1 MNNTQLYKD
10 HCRPKLTELLQAL
23 KLDKT
28 YVRAEG
34 NYMQTDSGD
43 EVLDLVGGFGCTILG
58 HNHPDIIAEATQAL
72 QEHIAIN
79 AQGSIRAD
87 SARLAQRLSDL
98 TESQQG
104 YCVNFSNS
112 GAESIEAAIK
122 HAYKVQFDK
131 VRREY
136 ERLTRILNDLYY
148 KIEREQLDVELPGN
162 NTDLIDFRDDLDEYN
177 LAQFEA
183 FQNNP
188 VIVGFKGAF
197 HGKTTSALKTTFNK
211 SYRESFEGLSAIRPI
226 YVDIHQP
233 ERITEAVDEQI
244 STFYYPLLKDRRI
257 ELRPVC
263 ITRVITVILEVVLG
277 EGGIRP
283 VPDVTLS
290 RLAAMNRQRQVPL
303 IIDEI
308 QTGCGRLG
316 SIFGYRDTPLGEIEP
331 EYIVLSKA
339 LGGGISKI
347 GATLI
352 RRDIYDADFGILQ
365 TSTFAEDDFS
375 ARIAHKTLDL
385 LTRNNNALLT
395 QVKTR
400 SAYLLQQLQS
410 LKQRYPRLIKD
421 VRGRGLMLGVE
432 LTPLLDRSPF
442 FRASGKQGV
451 LSLLIASYLLEYH
464 HIRLLA
470 PLTSMLKGNPGKSRL
485 SILRIQPPVTI
496 TPEEVDR
503 LVAGLQEVCEIIENN
518 NEYCLIAHLL
528 GKHLPA
534 EARVTPNHVPVRW
547 PVVDETGHIDSRVG
561 FIVHPTTLGKL
572 VKYYFPSF
580 NEYDWQP
587 EALEAWWNLISR
599 FLEPVHVKSTYVNSN
614 EFVIENNLVFIPYMP
629 DYITRVKP
637 PALTQ
642 EMQDKIQDAVTVARE
657 LGDDNIPVSM
667 VGLGAF
673 TSIATQNGLTLNDY
687 EMPITTGN
695 AYTTALTIQGIMR
708 AAACKGLDLSKASVA
723 VVGASG
729 NIGMVVA
736 QIMALNVGQ
745 LCLIGRP
752 GERGLTR
759 LTYARQQCLQ
769 EIART
774 IYLERQSGY
783 LERQSGTNFEQSQLT
798 GIGLTVYAQL
808 EQALNTPDTPLH
820 DLAHA
825 LQQQSPGPDFGKQLS
840 QAIEP
845 AFLDR
850 VMPLQLGVEQLH
862 QYDVIVA
869 ATNSTD
875 RELINRDNVKPDA
888 IVCCTSVPSNLSQGF
903 EHSQATQFAFDGGL
917 AKLPED
923 SHIHFVGMPTDG
935 LAYGCM
941 AETLLLGFEGQN
953 HSFCKGTLTTE
964 QVYHTIELAETH
976 GFDLGELK
984 LNDRPLPS
992 LRPLKETA

>member
-34 NYMQTDSGD
+34 NYMRTDSGD

-72 QEHIAIN
+72 QERVAIN

-98 TESQQG
+98 TGSQQG

-148 KIEREQLDVELPGN
+148 KVERENLNVELPGDN
-162 NTDLIDFRDDLDEYN
+162 IDLIDFRDDLDEYN

-188 VIVGFKGAF
+188 VIVAFKGAF
-197 HGKTTSALKTTFNK
+197 HGKTTSALKITFNK
-211 SYRESFEGLSAIRPI
+211 SYRETFEGLSAIRPS

-233 ERITEAVDEQI
+233 ERITEAVDEQV
-244 STFYYPLLKDRRI
+244 STFYYPLIIEGRI
-257 ELRPVC
+257 ELRPVRM
-263 ITRVITVILEVVLG
+263 TRVIAVMLEIVMG

-283 VPDVTLS
+283 VPDATLS
-290 RLAAMNRQRQVPL
+290 SLAALNQQRKVPL

-308 QTGCGRLG
+308 QTGCGRLA

-375 ARIAHKTLDL
+375 ARVAHKSLDL
-385 LTRNNNALLT
+385 LTDNNNALLT
-395 QVKTR
+395 QAKAR
-400 SAYLLQQLQS
+400 STYLLQQLQS
-410 LKQRYPRLIKD
+410 LKDRYPKLIKD

-432 LTPLLDRSPF
+432 LTQLLDRSPF

-451 LSLLIASYLLEYH
+451 LSLLVASYLLEYH

-470 PLTSMLKGNPGKSRL
+470 PLTTMLKGNPGKSRL

-496 TPEEVDR
+496 TPDEVDR

-528 GKHLPA
+528 GEHLSA
-534 EARVTPNHVPVRW
+534 EARTNPKHVPVRW

-561 FIVHPTTLGKL
+561 FIVHPTTLEKL
-572 VKYYFPSF
+572 VEYYFPSF
-580 NEYDWQP
+580 NEYHWQP
-587 EALEAWWNLISR
+587 EALEAWWHLISR

-614 EFVIENNLVFIPYMP
+614 DFVIENNLVFVPYMP
-629 DYITRVKP
+629 DYIARVKP
-637 PALTQ
+637 PFLTQ
-642 EMQDKIQDAVTVARE
+642 EVQDKIQDAVTVARE

-687 EMPITTGN
+687 EVPITTGN

-708 AAACKGLDLSKASVA
+708 AAALKGLDLSKASVA

-736 QIMALNVGQ
+736 QIIALNVDQ

-759 LTYARQQCLQ
+759 LVYVRQQCLQ

-774 IYLERQSGY
+774 IYLEQQSGI
-783 LERQSGTNFEQSQLT
+783 NFERSQLT
-798 GIGLTVYAQL
+798 GVGLTVYAQL
-808 EQALNTPDTPLH
+808 EQALNAPDTPLY
-820 DLAHA
+820 DLARA
-825 LQQQSPGPDFGKQLS
+825 LQQQPPGPDFGKQLS
-840 QAIEP
+840 QAVEP
-845 AFLDR
+845 VLLDR
-850 VMPLQLGVEQLH
+850 VIPLQLGVEQLH

-869 ATNSTD
+869 ATNSTE
-875 RELINRDNVKPDA
+875 RELIHRDNVKPDA
-888 IVCCTSVPSNLSQGF
+888 IVCCTSVPSNLSEGF
-903 EHSQATQFAFDGGL
+903 EHSGATQLAFDGGL

-923 SHIHFVGMPTDG
+923 SHIHFVGMPTNG

-941 AETLLLGFEGQN
+941 AETLLLGFDGQN
-953 HSFCKGTLTTE
+953 HSFCKGTLSTD

-984 LNDRPLPS
+984 LNDRALTS